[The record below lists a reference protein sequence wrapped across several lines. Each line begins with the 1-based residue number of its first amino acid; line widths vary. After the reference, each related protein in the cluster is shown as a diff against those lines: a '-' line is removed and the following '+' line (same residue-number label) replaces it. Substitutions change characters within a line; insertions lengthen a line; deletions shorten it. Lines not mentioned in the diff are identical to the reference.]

1 MDMSS
6 IAPSFDLRSPGP
18 HGLPVL
24 GSWDGYPSFFNCTTT
39 TTPSCRK
46 SNWNLSARLIGG
58 LLCGTPAAP
67 GDTIQAQLPVQAAP
81 VIQQQVTASLTL
93 TIPQKLEALRET
105 FTLSTSA
112 LAEVLGVS
120 RPTIYQWIKGQSEP
134 QSIDSRNRLDQLV
147 LLAKA
152 WNDAFPGRS
161 MDHWLTDNEPGQP
174 SLLELL
180 KAPQHDAAQ
189 IRALL
194 DQRIGQASQAANRIA
209 SERQAVGDTA
219 LPTRVSNV
227 PEPLRRWSVARS
239 ALLRASN
246 LRP

>member
-1 MDMSS
+1 MDMNTS
-6 IAPSFDLRSPGP
+6 AAHFDFRDLVSTDGGTSHWR
-18 HGLPVL
+18 
-24 GSWDGYPSFFNCTTT
+24 GSAAWLSEFTTT
-39 TTPSCRK
+39 VASDRWK
-46 SNWNLSARLIGG
+46 SHREITAKLFGG
-58 LLCGTPAAP
+58 LLLGVPVAPGVAIEAQMLAEIAPAISQPAATP
-67 GDTIQAQLPVQAAP
+67 
-81 VIQQQVTASLTL
+81 L
-93 TIPQKLEALRET
+93 TIPQKLETLRET

-120 RPTIYQWIKGQSEP
+120 RPTIYQWIKGQNEP

-147 LLAKA
+147 LLAKT
-152 WNDAFPGRS
+152 WNHAFPSRS

-180 KAPQHDAAQ
+180 KAPQHDAPR

-194 DQRIGQASQAANRIA
+194 DQRVRQASQAGSRIA
-209 SERQAVGDTA
+209 AERQAVGDTA

-227 PEPLRRWSVARS
+227 PEPLRRWSAARS
-239 ALLRASN
+239 TLLRASN